1 MLIELPFSLSLQNR
15 YLGDAVP
22 PAVAIIVRAV
32 RADGKMQGYQIAAY
46 KDAAAARVQ
55 VIMAA
60 LAENENWKMCADG
73 ILLSKHKVMV
83 RPDILN
89 QTNSVKVLYFGLQ
102 SVLYKSLLS

>member
-1 MLIELPFSLSLQNR
+1 MWKLLFSRSLQNR

-22 PAVAIIVRAV
+22 PAVAIIIRAV

-83 RPDILN
+83 RPDIHDQSILSESFLFE
-89 QTNSVKVLYFGLQ
+89 SVVN
-102 SVLYKSLLS
+102 